1 MIRAV
6 FVAVSLTIVTIVFG
20 LPLLLYVAL
29 TGKVDPLYRAGVIAV
44 TLICRAAGL
53 RARVEGAENIPAG
66 TVLFAAN
73 HTSNADAPA
82 IVGAIP
88 RRIAILAKKS
98 LFAIPIVGTAFRLAK
113 FVPVDRANPERAAAS
128 IELAVGHM
136 KDGMSFLIYPEG
148 TRSPDG
154 RLLPFRRGAFV
165 LAIKAGVPV
174 VPVACSGAHRVLPK
188 KSFRIRPGEV
198 VVRFCPAINAAEYSL
213 ERRSELAER
222 VHDAIAAALPA
233 DQQPAGVAKGEA
245 SLRS

>member
-1 MIRAV
+1 MIRSA
-6 FVAVSLTIVTIVFG
+6 FVAVSLAIVTIVFG
-20 LPLLLYVAL
+20 LPLLVYAAL
-29 TGKVDPLYRAGVIAV
+29 TGKVDPLYRAGVTAV
-44 TLICRAAGL
+44 VLICRAAGL
-53 RARVEGAENIPAG
+53 RTRVEGLENIPAG

-82 IVGAIP
+82 IVGAMP
-88 RRIAILAKKS
+88 RRIAILGKKS

-113 FVPVDRANPERAAAS
+113 FVPVDRAKPERAAAA
-128 IELAVGHM
+128 IDEAVRHM
-136 KDGMSFLIYPEG
+136 KNGMSFLIYPEG

-198 VVRFCPAINAAEYSL
+198 VVRFCPAINAAAYSL
-213 ERRSELAER
+213 ERRNELAER
-222 VHDAIAAALPA
+222 VHDSIAAALPP
-233 DQQPAGVAKGEA
+233 DQQPAAVTKGGA
-245 SLRS
+245 SVRS